1 MSICVFGIFVAD
13 ICFFADSIPVAG
25 QTILG
30 DKYLIGPGGKGS
42 NQAIAAAR
50 AGGEVSFISKVG
62 KDNYADLA
70 ISLYK
75 DTGINYDGLEI
86 EENESTGSAGILI
99 NRKTG
104 ENAINVV
111 PGAAGTIGKNLIDK
125 NLSII
130 KDSKIFLTQLET
142 PKDVTLYALKE
153 AKSQNCITILNPAPS
168 SEIPDDYFQ
177 FFDFFTPNETE
188 ASFYFNKPVKNEE
201 DCKVAGNFFLE
212 KGVKNILITLGEK
225 GCYFKNNDEE
235 FLMPAF
241 KLNKPVVDTTGAG
254 DAFNGALS
262 VALSQNKTYKQS
274 IEFANL
280 VAGIS
285 VTKEGAA
292 NSMPTKK
299 EIEESIKWV
308 I

>member
-1 MSICVFGIFVAD
+1 LSICVFGIFVAD

-30 DKYLIGPGGKGS
+30 DKYIIGPGGKGS

-62 KDNYADLA
+62 SDNYADLA

-75 DTGINYDGLEI
+75 DSGINYDGLEI

-125 NLSII
+125 NLNII
-130 KDSKIFLTQLET
+130 KNSKIFLTQLET

-177 FFDFFTPNETE
+177 YVDFFTPNETE
-188 ASFYFNKPVKNEE
+188 ASFYFSKPIKNED

-225 GCYFKNNDEE
+225 GCYFKNSDEE
-235 FLMPAF
+235 FLIPASN
-241 KLNKPVVDTTGAG
+241 LNKPVVDTTGAG

-262 VALSQNKTYKQS
+262 VALSQNKSYKQS

-285 VTKEGAA
+285 VTREGAA

-299 EIEESIKWV
+299 EIEENIQ
-308 I
+308 

>member
-62 KDNYADLA
+62 RDNYADLA

-75 DTGINYDGLEI
+75 DSGINYNGLEI

-125 NLSII
+125 SLSII
-130 KDSKIFLTQLET
+130 KNSKIFLTQLET

-168 SEIPDDYFQ
+168 REIPDDYFQ
-177 FFDFFTPNETE
+177 YVDFFTPNETE
-188 ASFYFNKPVKNEE
+188 ASFYFNKPVKNED

-225 GCYFKNNDEE
+225 GCYFKNSNEE
-235 FLMPAF
+235 FLMPAS

-285 VTKEGAA
+285 VTREGAA

-299 EIEESIKWV
+299 EIEESIK
-308 I
+308 

>member
-62 KDNYADLA
+62 SDNYADLA

-75 DTGINYDGLEI
+75 DSGINYDGLEI

-125 NLSII
+125 SLNII
-130 KDSKIFLTQLET
+130 KNSKIFLTQLET

-177 FFDFFTPNETE
+177 YIDFFTPNETE
-188 ASFYFNKPVKNEE
+188 ASFYFNKPVKNED

-225 GCYFKNNDEE
+225 GCYFKNSNEE
-235 FLMPAF
+235 FLMPAS

-285 VTKEGAA
+285 VTREGAA

-299 EIEESIKWV
+299 EIEESIK
-308 I
+308 

>member
-30 DKYLIGPGGKGS
+30 DRYIIGPGGKGS

-50 AGGEVSFISKVG
+50 AGGDVSFISKIG
-62 KDNYADLA
+62 RDSYADLA

-86 EENESTGSAGILI
+86 EENESTGSAGIFI

-104 ENAINVV
+104 ENAITVV

-125 NLSII
+125 NLNII
-130 KDSKIFLTQLET
+130 KNSKIFLTQLET

-168 SEIPDDYFQ
+168 REIPDDYFQ
-177 FFDFFTPNETE
+177 YVDFFTPNETE
-188 ASFYFNKPVKNEE
+188 ASFYLNKLVKNED

-225 GCYFKNNDEE
+225 GCYFKNSDEE
-235 FLMPAF
+235 FLIPASN
-241 KLNKPVVDTTGAG
+241 LNKPVVDTTGAG

-285 VTKEGAA
+285 VTREGAA
-292 NSMPTKK
+292 NSMPMKK
-299 EIEESIKWV
+299 EIEETV
-308 I
+308 Q

>member
-13 ICFFADSIPVAG
+13 ICFFADNIPVAG

-30 DKYLIGPGGKGS
+30 EKYIIGPGGKGS

-62 KDNYADLA
+62 SDNYADLA

-75 DTGINYDGLEI
+75 DSGINYDGLEI
-86 EENESTGSAGILI
+86 DENESTGSAGILI

-168 SEIPDDYFQ
+168 SEIPDDFFQ
-177 FFDFFTPNETE
+177 YIDFFTPNETE
-188 ASFYFNKPVKNEE
+188 ASFYFNKLVKNED
-201 DCKVAGNFFLE
+201 DCKVAGKYFLE

-225 GCYFKNNDEE
+225 GCYFKNIDEE
-235 FLMPAF
+235 FLMPASH
-241 KLNKPVVDTTGAG
+241 LNKPVVDTTGAG

-285 VTKEGAA
+285 VTREGAA
-292 NSMPTKK
+292 NSMPMKK
-299 EIEESIKWV
+299 EIEETV
-308 I
+308 Q

>member
-30 DKYLIGPGGKGS
+30 DKYIIGPGGKGS
-42 NQAIAAAR
+42 NQAIGAAR

-70 ISLYK
+70 ISLYNES
-75 DTGINYDGLEI
+75 GINYDGLEI

-125 NLSII
+125 NLNII
-130 KDSKIFLTQLET
+130 KNSKIFLTQLET

-188 ASFYFNKPVKNEE
+188 ASFYLNKSVKNED

-225 GCYFKNNDEE
+225 GCYFKNSNEE
-235 FLMPAF
+235 FLMPAS

-285 VTKEGAA
+285 VTREGAA

-299 EIEESIKWV
+299 EIEESIK
-308 I
+308 

>member
-62 KDNYADLA
+62 RDNYADLA

-75 DTGINYDGLEI
+75 ESGINYDGLEI

-130 KDSKIFLTQLET
+130 KDSTIFLTQLET

-177 FFDFFTPNETE
+177 YIDFFTPNETE
-188 ASFYFNKPVKNEE
+188 ASFYFNKPVKNED
-201 DCKVAGNFFLE
+201 DCKVAGKYFLE
-212 KGVKNILITLGEK
+212 KGVKNILITLGER
-225 GCYFKNNDEE
+225 GCYFKNKDEE
-235 FLMPAF
+235 FLMPASQ
-241 KLNKPVVDTTGAG
+241 LNKPVVDTTGAG

-285 VTKEGAA
+285 VTREGAA
-292 NSMPTKK
+292 NSMPMKK
-299 EIEESIKWV
+299 EIEETV
-308 I
+308 Q

>member
-30 DKYLIGPGGKGS
+30 DKYIIGPGGKGS

-62 KDNYADLA
+62 SDNYADLA

-86 EENESTGSAGILI
+86 DENESTGSAGILI

-125 NLSII
+125 NLNII
-130 KDSKIFLTQLET
+130 KNSKIFLTQLET

-168 SEIPDDYFQ
+168 REIPDDYFQ
-177 FFDFFTPNETE
+177 YVDFFTPNETE
-188 ASFYFNKPVKNEE
+188 ASFYLNKLVKNED

-225 GCYFKNNDEE
+225 GCYFKNSDEE
-235 FLMPAF
+235 FLIPASN
-241 KLNKPVVDTTGAG
+241 LNKPVVDTTGAG

-262 VALSQNKTYKQS
+262 VALSQNKSYKQS

-285 VTKEGAA
+285 VTREGAA

-299 EIEESIKWV
+299 EIEENIQ
-308 I
+308 

>member
-30 DKYLIGPGGKGS
+30 DKYIIGPGGKGS

-75 DTGINYDGLEI
+75 DTGINFDGLVI
-86 EENESTGSAGILI
+86 QENESTGSAGILI

-125 NLSII
+125 NLNII
-130 KDSKIFLTQLET
+130 KNSKIFLTQLET

-177 FFDFFTPNETE
+177 YVDFFTPNETE
-188 ASFYFNKPVKNEE
+188 ASFYFSKPIKNED

-225 GCYFKNNDEE
+225 GCYFKNSDEE
-235 FLMPAF
+235 FLIPASN
-241 KLNKPVVDTTGAG
+241 LNKPVVDTTGAG

-285 VTKEGAA
+285 VTREGAA

-299 EIEESIKWV
+299 EIEENIQ
-308 I
+308 

>member
-62 KDNYADLA
+62 SDNYADLA

-75 DTGINYDGLEI
+75 DSGINYDGLEI

-130 KDSKIFLTQLET
+130 KDSTIFLTQLET

-188 ASFYFNKPVKNEE
+188 ASFYFNKPVKNED

-225 GCYFKNNDEE
+225 GCYFKNSNEE
-235 FLMPAF
+235 FLMPAS

-285 VTKEGAA
+285 VTREGAA

-299 EIEESIKWV
+299 EIEESIK
-308 I
+308 

>member
-62 KDNYADLA
+62 RDNYADLA

-75 DTGINYDGLEI
+75 DSGINYDGLEI

-130 KDSKIFLTQLET
+130 KDSTIFLTQLET

-188 ASFYFNKPVKNEE
+188 ASFYLNKPVKNED

-225 GCYFKNNDEE
+225 GCYFKNSNEE
-235 FLMPAF
+235 FLMPAS

-299 EIEESIKWV
+299 EIEESIK
-308 I
+308 

>member
-30 DKYLIGPGGKGS
+30 EKYIIGPGGKGS

-62 KDNYADLA
+62 SDNYADLA

-75 DTGINYDGLEI
+75 DSGINYDGLEI
-86 EENESTGSAGILI
+86 DENESTGSAGILI

-168 SEIPDDYFQ
+168 SEIPDDFFQ
-177 FFDFFTPNETE
+177 YIDFFTPNETE
-188 ASFYFNKPVKNEE
+188 ASFYFNKLVKSED
-201 DCKVAGNFFLE
+201 DCKVAGKYFLE

-225 GCYFKNNDEE
+225 GCYFKNIDEE
-235 FLMPAF
+235 FLMPASH
-241 KLNKPVVDTTGAG
+241 LNKPVVDTTGAG

-285 VTKEGAA
+285 VTREGAA
-292 NSMPTKK
+292 NSMPMKK
-299 EIEESIKWV
+299 EIEESVK
-308 I
+308 

>member
-62 KDNYADLA
+62 SDNYADLA

-75 DTGINYDGLEI
+75 DSGINYDGLEI
-86 EENESTGSAGILI
+86 DENESTGSAGILI

-130 KDSKIFLTQLET
+130 KDSTIFLTQLET

-177 FFDFFTPNETE
+177 YIDFFTPNETE
-188 ASFYFNKPVKNEE
+188 ASFYFNKPVKNED
-201 DCKVAGNFFLE
+201 DCKVAGKYFLE
-212 KGVKNILITLGEK
+212 KGVKNILITLGER
-225 GCYFKNNDEE
+225 GCFFKNKDEE
-235 FLMPAF
+235 FLMPASQ
-241 KLNKPVVDTTGAG
+241 LNKPVVDTTGAG

-262 VALSQNKTYKQS
+262 VAMSQNKTYKQS

-285 VTKEGAA
+285 VTREGAA
-292 NSMPTKK
+292 NSMPMKK
-299 EIEESIKWV
+299 EIEETLQ
-308 I
+308 

>member
-30 DKYLIGPGGKGS
+30 DKYIIGPGGKGS

-50 AGGEVSFISKVG
+50 AGGDVSFISKVG
-62 KDNYADLA
+62 RDSYADLA

-125 NLSII
+125 SLSII
-130 KDSKIFLTQLET
+130 KNSKIFLTQLET

-188 ASFYFNKPVKNEE
+188 ASFYLNEPVKNED

-225 GCYFKNNDEE
+225 GCYFKNSNEE
-235 FLMPAF
+235 FLMPAS

-299 EIEESIKWV
+299 EIEESIK
-308 I
+308 

>member
-62 KDNYADLA
+62 RDNYADLA

-75 DTGINYDGLEI
+75 DSGINYDGLEI

-125 NLSII
+125 NLNII
-130 KDSKIFLTQLET
+130 KNSKIFLTQLET

-177 FFDFFTPNETE
+177 YFDFFTPNETE
-188 ASFYFNKPVKNEE
+188 ASFYFSKPVKNED

-225 GCYFKNNDEE
+225 GCYFKNGDEE
-235 FLMPAF
+235 FLMPAS

-285 VTKEGAA
+285 VTREGAA

-299 EIEESIKWV
+299 EIEENIQ
-308 I
+308 

>member
-62 KDNYADLA
+62 RDNYADLA

-75 DTGINYDGLEI
+75 DSGINYDGLEI

-125 NLSII
+125 SLSII
-130 KDSKIFLTQLET
+130 KNSKIFLTQLET

-177 FFDFFTPNETE
+177 YFDFFTPNETE
-188 ASFYFNKPVKNEE
+188 ASFYFNKPVKNED
-201 DCKVAGNFFLE
+201 DCKVAGKYFLE

-225 GCYFKNNDEE
+225 GCYFKNSNEE
-235 FLMPAF
+235 FLMPAS

-299 EIEESIKWV
+299 EIEESIK
-308 I
+308 

>member
-62 KDNYADLA
+62 RDNYADLA

-75 DTGINYDGLEI
+75 DSGINYDGLEI

-125 NLSII
+125 SLSII
-130 KDSKIFLTQLET
+130 KNSKIFLTQLET

-188 ASFYFNKPVKNEE
+188 ASFYFNKPVKNED

-225 GCYFKNNDEE
+225 GCYFKNSNEE
-235 FLMPAF
+235 FLMPAS

-285 VTKEGAA
+285 VTREGAA

-299 EIEESIKWV
+299 EIEESIK
-308 I
+308 

>member
-62 KDNYADLA
+62 RDNYADLA

-75 DTGINYDGLEI
+75 DSGINYDGLEI

-125 NLSII
+125 NLNII
-130 KDSKIFLTQLET
+130 KNSKIFLTQLET

-188 ASFYFNKPVKNEE
+188 ASFYFNKPVKNED

-225 GCYFKNNDEE
+225 GCYFKNSNEE
-235 FLMPAF
+235 FLMPAS

-254 DAFNGALS
+254 DAFNGGLS

-285 VTKEGAA
+285 VTREGAA

-299 EIEESIKWV
+299 EIEESIK
-308 I
+308 

>member
-1 MSICVFGIFVAD
+1 LSICVFGIFVAD

-30 DKYLIGPGGKGS
+30 DKYIIGPGGKGS

-62 KDNYADLA
+62 SDNYADLA

-75 DTGINYDGLEI
+75 DSGINYDGLEI
-86 EENESTGSAGILI
+86 EKNESTGSAGILI

-125 NLSII
+125 NLNII
-130 KDSKIFLTQLET
+130 KNSKIFLTQLET

-177 FFDFFTPNETE
+177 YVDFFTPNETE
-188 ASFYFNKPVKNEE
+188 ASFYFSKPIKNED

-225 GCYFKNNDEE
+225 GCYFKNSDEE
-235 FLMPAF
+235 FLIPASN
-241 KLNKPVVDTTGAG
+241 LNKPVVDTTGAG

-262 VALSQNKTYKQS
+262 VALSQNKSYKQS

-285 VTKEGAA
+285 VTREGAA

-299 EIEESIKWV
+299 EIEESIK
-308 I
+308 

>member
-62 KDNYADLA
+62 RDNYADLA

-75 DTGINYDGLEI
+75 DSGINYDGLEI

-125 NLSII
+125 SLSII
-130 KDSKIFLTQLET
+130 KNSKIFLTQLET

-188 ASFYFNKPVKNEE
+188 ASFYFNKPVKNED
-201 DCKVAGNFFLE
+201 DCKVAGKYFLE
-212 KGVKNILITLGEK
+212 KGVKNILITLGER
-225 GCYFKNNDEE
+225 GCYFKNKDEE
-235 FLMPAF
+235 FLMPASQ
-241 KLNKPVVDTTGAG
+241 LNKPVVDTTGAG

-285 VTKEGAA
+285 VTREGAA
-292 NSMPTKK
+292 NSMPMKK
-299 EIEESIKWV
+299 EIEETV
-308 I
+308 Q

>member
-30 DKYLIGPGGKGS
+30 DKYIIGPGGKGS

-62 KDNYADLA
+62 SDNYADLA

-86 EENESTGSAGILI
+86 DENESTGSAGILI

-142 PKDVTLYALKE
+142 PKDVTLYALKV

-168 SEIPDDYFQ
+168 REIPDDYFQ
-177 FFDFFTPNETE
+177 YVDFFTPNETE
-188 ASFYFNKPVKNEE
+188 ASFYLNKLVKNED

-225 GCYFKNNDEE
+225 GCYFKNSDEE
-235 FLMPAF
+235 FLIPASN
-241 KLNKPVVDTTGAG
+241 LNKPVVDTTGAG

-262 VALSQNKTYKQS
+262 VALSQNKSYKQS

-280 VAGIS
+280 VSGIS
-285 VTKEGAA
+285 VTREGAA

-299 EIEESIKWV
+299 EIEENIQ
-308 I
+308 

>member
-75 DTGINYDGLEI
+75 DTGINFDGLVI
-86 EENESTGSAGILI
+86 QENESTGSAGILI

-125 NLSII
+125 NLNII
-130 KDSKIFLTQLET
+130 KNSKIFLTQLET

-177 FFDFFTPNETE
+177 YVDFFTPNETE
-188 ASFYFNKPVKNEE
+188 ASFYFRKPVKNEE

-225 GCYFKNNDEE
+225 GCYFKNSDEE
-235 FLMPAF
+235 FLIPASR
-241 KLNKPVVDTTGAG
+241 LNKPVVDTTGAG

-285 VTKEGAA
+285 VTREGAA

-299 EIEESIKWV
+299 EIEENIQ
-308 I
+308 

>member
-62 KDNYADLA
+62 SDNYADLA

-75 DTGINYDGLEI
+75 DSGINYDGLEI
-86 EENESTGSAGILI
+86 DENESTGSAGILI

-168 SEIPDDYFQ
+168 REIPDDYFQ
-177 FFDFFTPNETE
+177 YVDFFTPNETE
-188 ASFYFNKPVKNEE
+188 ASFYLNKLVKNED

-225 GCYFKNNDEE
+225 GCYFKNSDEE
-235 FLMPAF
+235 FLIPASN
-241 KLNKPVVDTTGAG
+241 LNKPVVDTTGAG

-262 VALSQNKTYKQS
+262 VALSQNKSYKQS

-285 VTKEGAA
+285 VTREGAA

-299 EIEESIKWV
+299 EIEENIQWV

>member
-75 DTGINYDGLEI
+75 DSGINYDGLEI

-130 KDSKIFLTQLET
+130 KNSKIFLTQLET

-188 ASFYFNKPVKNEE
+188 ASFYFNKPVKNED

-225 GCYFKNNDEE
+225 GCYFKNSNEE
-235 FLMPAF
+235 FLMPAS

-285 VTKEGAA
+285 VTREGAA

-299 EIEESIKWV
+299 EIEESIK
-308 I
+308 

>member
-1 MSICVFGIFVAD
+1 LSICVFGIFVAD

-30 DKYLIGPGGKGS
+30 DKYIIGPGGKGS

-62 KDNYADLA
+62 SDNYADLA

-86 EENESTGSAGILI
+86 DENESTGSAGILI

-125 NLSII
+125 NLNII
-130 KDSKIFLTQLET
+130 KNSKIFLTQLET

-168 SEIPDDYFQ
+168 REIPDDYFQ
-177 FFDFFTPNETE
+177 YVDFFTPNETE
-188 ASFYFNKPVKNEE
+188 ASFYLNKLVKNED

-225 GCYFKNNDEE
+225 GCYFKNSDEE
-235 FLMPAF
+235 FLIPASN
-241 KLNKPVVDTTGAG
+241 LNKPVVDTTGAG

-262 VALSQNKTYKQS
+262 VALSQNKSYKQS

-285 VTKEGAA
+285 VTREGAA

-299 EIEESIKWV
+299 EIEENIQ
-308 I
+308 

>member
-30 DKYLIGPGGKGS
+30 EKYIIGPGGKGS

-62 KDNYADLA
+62 NDNYADLA

-75 DTGINYDGLEI
+75 DSGINYEGLEI
-86 EENESTGSAGILI
+86 DENESTGSAGILI

-111 PGAAGTIGKNLIDK
+111 PGAAGTIGKNLIDN

-168 SEIPDDYFQ
+168 SEIPDDFFQ
-177 FFDFFTPNETE
+177 YIDFFTPNETE
-188 ASFYFNKPVKNEE
+188 ASFYFNKPVKNED
-201 DCKVAGNFFLE
+201 DCKVAGKYFLE

-225 GCYFKNNDEE
+225 GCYFKNIDKE
-235 FLMPAF
+235 FLMPASH
-241 KLNKPVVDTTGAG
+241 LNKPVVDTTGAG

-285 VTKEGAA
+285 VTREGAA
-292 NSMPTKK
+292 NSMPMKK
-299 EIEESIKWV
+299 EIEETAQ
-308 I
+308 

>member
-30 DKYLIGPGGKGS
+30 DKYIIGPGGKGS

-62 KDNYADLA
+62 SDNYADLA

-75 DTGINYDGLEI
+75 DSGINYDGLEI

-104 ENAINVV
+104 ENAITVV

-125 NLSII
+125 SLSII
-130 KDSKIFLTQLET
+130 KNSKIFLTQLET

-188 ASFYFNKPVKNEE
+188 ASFYFNKPVKNED
-201 DCKVAGNFFLE
+201 DCKIVGKFFLE

-285 VTKEGAA
+285 VTREGAA

-299 EIEESIKWV
+299 EIEESIK
-308 I
+308 

>member
-75 DTGINYDGLEI
+75 DSGINYDGLEI

-130 KDSKIFLTQLET
+130 KDSTIFLTQLET

-177 FFDFFTPNETE
+177 YIDFFTPNETE
-188 ASFYFNKPVKNEE
+188 ASFYFNKPVKNED
-201 DCKVAGNFFLE
+201 DCKVAGKYFLE
-212 KGVKNILITLGEK
+212 KGVKNILITLGER
-225 GCYFKNNDEE
+225 GCYFKNKDEE
-235 FLMPAF
+235 FLMPASQ
-241 KLNKPVVDTTGAG
+241 LNKPVVDTTGAG

-285 VTKEGAA
+285 VTREGAA
-292 NSMPTKK
+292 NSMPMKK
-299 EIEESIKWV
+299 EIEETV
-308 I
+308 Q

>member
-1 MSICVFGIFVAD
+1 LSICVFGIFVAD

-30 DKYLIGPGGKGS
+30 DKYIIGPGGKGS

-50 AGGEVSFISKVG
+50 AGGEVSFISRVG
-62 KDNYADLA
+62 SDNYADLA

-75 DTGINYDGLEI
+75 DSGINYDGLEI

-125 NLSII
+125 NLNII
-130 KDSKIFLTQLET
+130 KNSKIFLTQLET

-177 FFDFFTPNETE
+177 YVDFFTPNETE
-188 ASFYFNKPVKNEE
+188 ASFYFSKPVKNED

-225 GCYFKNNDEE
+225 GCYFKNSDEE
-235 FLMPAF
+235 FLIPASKF
-241 KLNKPVVDTTGAG
+241 NKPVVDTTGAG

-285 VTKEGAA
+285 VTREGAA

-299 EIEESIKWV
+299 EIEESIK
-308 I
+308 

>member
-30 DKYLIGPGGKGS
+30 DKYIIGPGGKGS

-50 AGGEVSFISKVG
+50 AGGEVSLISKVG
-62 KDNYADLA
+62 SDNYADLA

-86 EENESTGSAGILI
+86 DENESTGSAGILI

-168 SEIPDDYFQ
+168 REIPDDYFQ
-177 FFDFFTPNETE
+177 YVDFFTPNETE
-188 ASFYFNKPVKNEE
+188 ASFYLNKLVKNED

-225 GCYFKNNDEE
+225 GCYFKNSDEE
-235 FLMPAF
+235 FLIPASN
-241 KLNKPVVDTTGAG
+241 LNKPVVDTTGAG

-262 VALSQNKTYKQS
+262 VALSQNKSYKQS

-285 VTKEGAA
+285 VTREGAA

-299 EIEESIKWV
+299 EIEENIQ
-308 I
+308 

>member
-62 KDNYADLA
+62 RDNYADLA

-75 DTGINYDGLEI
+75 DSGINYDGLEI

-130 KDSKIFLTQLET
+130 KDSTIFLTQLET

-177 FFDFFTPNETE
+177 YIDFFTPNETE
-188 ASFYFNKPVKNEE
+188 ASFYFNKPVKNED
-201 DCKVAGNFFLE
+201 DCKVAGKYFLE

-225 GCYFKNNDEE
+225 GCYFKNSDEE
-235 FLMPAF
+235 FLMPAS

-285 VTKEGAA
+285 VTREGAA

-299 EIEESIKWV
+299 EIEESIK
-308 I
+308 

>member
-30 DKYLIGPGGKGS
+30 EKYIIGPGGKGS

-62 KDNYADLA
+62 SDNYADLA

-75 DTGINYDGLEI
+75 DSGINYDGLEI
-86 EENESTGSAGILI
+86 DENESTGSAGILI

-130 KDSKIFLTQLET
+130 KNSKIFLTQLET

-168 SEIPDDYFQ
+168 SEIPDDFFQ
-177 FFDFFTPNETE
+177 YIDFFTPNETE
-188 ASFYFNKPVKNEE
+188 ASFYFNKLVKNED
-201 DCKVAGNFFLE
+201 DCKVAGKYFLE

-225 GCYFKNNDEE
+225 GCYFKNIDEE
-235 FLMPAF
+235 FLMPASH
-241 KLNKPVVDTTGAG
+241 LNKPVVDTTGAG

-292 NSMPTKK
+292 NSMPMKK
-299 EIEESIKWV
+299 EIEESVK
-308 I
+308 

>member
-30 DKYLIGPGGKGS
+30 EKYIIGPGGKGS

-62 KDNYADLA
+62 SDNYADLA

-75 DTGINYDGLEI
+75 DSGINYDGLEI
-86 EENESTGSAGILI
+86 DENESTGSAGILI

-111 PGAAGTIGKNLIDK
+111 TGAAGTIGKNLIDK

-168 SEIPDDYFQ
+168 SEIPDDFFQ
-177 FFDFFTPNETE
+177 YIDFFTPNETE
-188 ASFYFNKPVKNEE
+188 ASFYFNKLVKNED
-201 DCKVAGNFFLE
+201 DCKVAGKYFLE

-225 GCYFKNNDEE
+225 GCYFKNIDEE
-235 FLMPAF
+235 FLMPASH
-241 KLNKPVVDTTGAG
+241 LNKPVVDTTGAG

-292 NSMPTKK
+292 NSMPIKK
-299 EIEESIKWV
+299 EIEESIK
-308 I
+308 